1 MNLAEARGVD
11 YICRVWKVFF
21 SASIILTGKWDN
33 KQLPT
38 ELMKGLLE
46 QVCIKQDLVSFF
58 FLTECNTI
66 SYLIAISI
74 ILLHLS

>member
-1 MNLAEARGVD
+1 METNLAEAWGVY
-11 YICRVWKVFF
+11 YICRVWNVSF

-46 QVCIKQDLVSFF
+46 
-58 FLTECNTI
+58 
-66 SYLIAISI
+66 
-74 ILLHLS
+74 

>member
-11 YICRVWKVFF
+11 YICRVWKVSF

-46 QVCIKQDLVSFF
+46 QVRIKQDLVSFF
-58 FLTECNTI
+58 FF
-66 SYLIAISI
+66 
-74 ILLHLS
+74 

>member
-11 YICRVWKVFF
+11 YICHVWKVSF

-46 QVCIKQDLVSFF
+46 QVRIKLDLVSFF

-66 SYLIAISI
+66 SYLIAISVV
-74 ILLHLS
+74 LLLLP